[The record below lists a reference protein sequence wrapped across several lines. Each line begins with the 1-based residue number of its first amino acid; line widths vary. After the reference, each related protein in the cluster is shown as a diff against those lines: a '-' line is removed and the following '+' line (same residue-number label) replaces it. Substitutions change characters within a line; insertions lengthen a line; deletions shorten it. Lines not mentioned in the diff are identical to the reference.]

1 MRAPT
6 LHGELARLADSAH
19 ATVEDGALLI
29 ARDAYP
35 ALDIA
40 RCRADLDALAAP
52 VARAVAGSALL
63 GEQLRQLAL
72 GLFDGAGF
80 RGNGDDYYDPRNS
93 YLNDVIERRIGIPIS
108 LSVVVLAVCRRAGI
122 VAEGVGFPGHFL
134 VRVGGPSGVLID
146 PFNGGKPLDD
156 EGLLAILRRSTG
168 ANARLSP
175 SHVQPVGMRAIWI
188 RMLTNLRAI
197 HEQRSDHRSAL
208 VVCDRL
214 VELDAGPPARRDRGL
229 HALALGAGAA
239 AASDLDS
246 YLKAAPNAPDRAE
259 VERALSRA
267 SLGTSWN

>member
-1 MRAPT
+1 MSARSQD
-6 LHGELARLADSAH
+6 GELARLADSAH

-35 ALDIA
+35 ALDVA
-40 RCRADLDALAAP
+40 RCRAELDALAAP
-52 VARAVAGSALL
+52 VARAIAGGAPV
-63 GEQLRQLAL
+63 GEQVRQLEQ
-72 GLFDGAGF
+72 GLFQRAGF
-80 RGNGDDYYDPRNS
+80 RGNDDDYYDPRNS
-93 YLNDVIERRIGIPIS
+93 YLNDVLDRKKGIPIS
-108 LSVVVLAVCRRAGI
+108 LSVLVLAVCRRSGI

-134 VRVGGPSGVLID
+134 VRIGGPSGVLID
-146 PFNGGKPLDD
+146 PFDGGRPLDD
-156 EGLLAILRRSTG
+156 DALGDLLKRSAG
-168 ANARLSP
+168 QNARLSA

-188 RMLTNLRAI
+188 RMLTNLSRI

-246 YLKAAPNAPDRAE
+246 YLKSAPNAPDRAD
-259 VERALSRA
+259 VERALSKA

>member
-1 MRAPT
+1 MSARSQS
-6 LHGELARLADSAH
+6 GELASLADSAH
-19 ATVEDGALLI
+19 ATVDDGALLI

-40 RCRADLDALAAP
+40 RCRAELDALAT
-52 VARAVAGSALL
+52 RFSSTLESGALV
-63 GEQLRQLAL
+63 GEQIRHL
-72 GLFDGAGF
+72 GFVLFAEGGF
-80 RGNGDDYYDPRNS
+80 RGNDDDYYDPRNS
-93 YLNDVIERRIGIPIS
+93 YLNDVLERRVGIPIS
-108 LSVVVLAVCRRAGI
+108 LSVLVLAVCRRAGV

-134 VRVGGPSGVLID
+134 VRVGGPAGVLID

-156 EGLLAILRRSTG
+156 TGLTAILRRS
-168 ANARLSP
+168 NPSARLSA

-246 YLKAAPNAPDRAE
+246 YLKAAPNAPDRAD
-259 VERALSRA
+259 VERALSKA

>member
-1 MRAPT
+1 MSDRCQD
-6 LHGELARLADSAH
+6 GELSRLADSAH

-35 ALDIA
+35 ALDIG
-40 RCRADLDALAAP
+40 RCKRQIDALAAP
-52 VARAVAGSALL
+52 LTQGLARGALI
-63 GEQLRQLAL
+63 GDQLRHLAL
-72 GLFDGAGF
+72 EVFERGGF
-80 RGNGDDYYDPRNS
+80 RGNADDYYDPRNS
-93 YLNDVIERRIGIPIS
+93 YLNDVLERRVGIPIS
-108 LSVVVLAVCRRAGI
+108 LAVLALAVCRRAGI

-134 VRVGGPSGVLID
+134 VRVGGPAGALID
-146 PFNGGKPLDD
+146 PFNAAKPLDD
-156 EGLLAILRRSTG
+156 DDLTTLLRRTAG
-168 ANARLSP
+168 QNARLSA
-175 SHVQPVGMRAIWI
+175 SHLQPVDMRAIWI

-197 HEQRSDHRSAL
+197 HEQRRDHRSAL

-246 YLKAAPNAPDRAE
+246 YLKSAPDAPDRAE